1 MEKLRNIGMDD
12 VKSWCFFPIDQNV
25 RMVHNTNGLLGRS
38 YQQVNEIKKITHLIL
53 NMLIEKE

>member
-1 MEKLRNIGMDD
+1 MDD